1 MDAFIVPRPRETA
14 TVARP
19 PRIGVHAL
27 HRPNP
32 PSGWLLLALL
42 LSSCM
47 VVVSSAGLSAALPAL
62 RDRFADTPHVGLLV
76 RMAPTMPA
84 AMIALTAFIV
94 GTFVDRIGRRPVL
107 IASLVLFGAAG
118 SVGSLLPSLYLI
130 LASRAL
136 LGLAVV
142 GLMTSCTALIADYLD
157 GDHRARFMGVQG
169 GTMAFSGVLVLIG
182 GGVLSDINWRAP
194 FLVYLVGWLLLPFV
208 IAVVCEPMESDAPF
222 HDVGRTERRVDGPG
236 APLITVGIL
245 CILVFLTQIT
255 FNVLPVQFALHWES
269 VSGASGSESGVYLGG
284 SSLFCG
290 VAAFCYG
297 PFKRRLTYPIITAGC
312 WGVMG
317 AGFVMIGLA
326 ESAITMIPAILVAG
340 AGAGMVM
347 PNLMAW
353 LAEVTP
359 SQQRGR
365 ALGALMTSVYIG
377 QFSSPLAAQ
386 PILGMA
392 SSGALYRWTGG
403 GLIIVA
409 AMWIIAC
416 ISRPRVAAG

>member
-1 MDAFIVPRPRETA
+1 V
-14 TVARP
+14 
-19 PRIGVHAL
+19 

-62 RDRFADTPHVGLLV
+62 RDRFADTPHVDLLV

-130 LASRAL
+130 LASRAV

-142 GLMTSCTALIADYLD
+142 GLMTACTALIADYLD

-169 GTMAFSGVLVLIG
+169 GTMACSGVLVLIG
-182 GGVLSDINWRAP
+182 GGVLSDISWRAP

-208 IAVVCEPMESDAPF
+208 IGVVREPSDQDALLQA
-222 HDVGRTERRVDGPG
+222 GGPSGGASTKAG
-236 APLITVGIL
+236 APLITVAML
-245 CILVFLTQIT
+245 CGLVFVTQIT

-269 VSGASGSESGVYLGG
+269 VSGASGSESGIYLGG
-284 SSLFCG
+284 SSLLCG
-290 VAAFCYG
+290 IAAFSYG
-297 PFKRRLTYPIITAGC
+297 PVKRRLTYPLVTAGC

-326 ESAITMIPAILVAG
+326 RSAATMVPAVLVAG

-353 LAEVTP
+353 LAEITP
-359 SQQRGR
+359 PRQRGR
-365 ALGALMTSVYIG
+365 ALGALMTSVYMG
-377 QFSSPLAAQ
+377 QFTSPLAAQ
-386 PILGMA
+386 PILEVA
-392 SSGALYRWTGG
+392 SSGTLYRWTGA
-403 GLIIVA
+403 GLVVIA
-409 AMWIIAC
+409 LAWIFAC
-416 ISRPRVAAG
+416 IASSRRSIR